1 MVIAAALPPRAFDR
15 TLIPANSCL
24 TFCRQKRQGQDRY
37 RSFGPGLKEAL
48 ATLISGNALFLPL
61 FREGTTHYASGRELT
76 NRAKS
81 LLSSQWGESMS
92 LDVQV
97 VNPLIALIAGI
108 LILLMPRL
116 LNYVVAIYLIVIG
129 VLGLAHHFNM

>member
-1 MVIAAALPPRAFDR
+1 MS
-15 TLIPANSCL
+15 LI
-24 TFCRQKRQGQDRY
+24 D
-37 RSFGPGLKEAL
+37 
-48 ATLISGNALFLPL
+48 
-61 FREGTTHYASGRELT
+61 YASPPAAHESGEFV
-76 NRAKS
+76 
-81 LLSSQWGESMS
+81 LSSHGGKPMS